1 MWKKVIFLIISIVII
16 ATCVGLIMKNNK
28 EKIEGSKNENNIERT
43 SLSIKYKDVEL
54 VPGTEFNSDK
64 INEEA
69 SLSEIQSC
77 AFDGVDKVYTYEKFE
92 IIVASIN
99 GKDTV
104 YSIYFDNDGVETA
117 EGVKVT
123 DTKDKMIEKYGT
135 EYKEELGS
143 KYIYVNGN
151 VELSFIIEND
161 IITAIEYTLVAK

>member
-1 MWKKVIFLIISIVII
+1 MWKKVVFLIISIVII
-16 ATCVGLIMKNNK
+16 ATAVVLIMRNGKDVASENNK
-28 EKIEGSKNENNIERT
+28 ENKEGT
-43 SLSIKYKDVEL
+43 TLSIKYKDVEL
-54 VPGTEFNSDK
+54 VPGTEFSTNK

-69 SLSEIQSC
+69 NLSEIQSC
-77 AFDGVDKVYTYEKFE
+77 AFDGVDKVYTYENLE
-92 IIVASIN
+92 ITVASVN

-104 YSIYFDNDGVETA
+104 YSVYFDNDEIETA
-117 EGVKVT
+117 EGLKVT

-161 IITAIEYTLVAK
+161 IITAIEYTLVAEQ